1 MICYM
6 GLCFARGN
14 DAAVQIAVSIAG
26 SVEEFANLMNQKAKE
41 LGLENSHFITPHG
54 LDMDEHYTT
63 AYELAIMADY
73 ALNIEK
79 FSEVVRTRTYTV
91 CIDGNYKTITNTNE
105 LLGYL
110 NGVNG
115 VKTGFTNGAGRCL
128 VTSVERNG
136 FNIIT
141 VVLGADT
148 KKIRTQDSIKLI
160 EYIYSNYELVNFEE
174 LINKEYNSWLDINKN
189 RINVYKG
196 KSSNVKIDLED
207 YKYKIYPVKKDS
219 IKDIKVEADNIQTN
233 FEAPIYKGTQIAILN
248 VSIGELDLMN
258 IKILTIENV
267 ERRDIKDY
275 VFICLESII

>member
-54 LDMDEHYTT
+54 LDKEEHYTT

-79 FSEVVRTRTYTV
+79 LSEVVRTRTYTV